1 MIKQIKEE
9 IDFNKVNELLEIG
22 WVLITTIPSQP
33 KPIYILGLRERVRN
47 Q

>member
-9 IDFNKVNELLEIG
+9 SDFNKVNELLGIG
-22 WVLITTIPSQP
+22 WILIATIPSQP
-33 KPIYILGLRERVRN
+33 KPIYILGLKKCVKN